1 MEEQMKKLKFPLLI
15 LIILFISLPSYSG
28 ELDKP
33 YSPTRKEWLEISI
46 FKAIKDRT
54 DPWKQHISSVV
65 WLKEEENTIFI
76 TLTSANQQ
84 EEMKAKAQKEYV
96 EIIQNDVESF
106 IKKYDWAKKLKVH
119 VQFF

>member
-1 MEEQMKKLKFPLLI
+1 MNIWAKYLTITLI
-15 LIILFISLPSYSG
+15 FLFGSLSAYSG
-28 ELDKP
+28 ELDKS
-33 YSPTRKEWLEISI
+33 YSPTRKEWLEMSI
-46 FKAIKDRT
+46 FKTIKDRT
-54 DPWKQHISSVV
+54 DSWKQRISSVV